1 MIRETCPEDLE
12 PIRAFWNP
20 LIRDTMVTFASI
32 ERTEA
37 TMRAYYEAHRAA
49 GQGFFTAL
57 SDGVPVGFAAYSQF
71 RPSNGYA
78 RAMEHTVILSKA
90 AWGKGLGRALMAAA
104 ENHAR
109 AAGHLC
115 LIGAVSGGNP
125 AGRDFHAAIGYH
137 LVGTMPG
144 VGWKFGK
151 SWDLWLMQKN
161 LT

>member
-1 MIRETCPEDLE
+1 MIRETRPEDLE

-20 LIRDTMVTFASI
+20 LIRDTLVTFSST
-32 ERTEA
+32 EQTEA
-37 TMRAYYEAHRAA
+37 AMCAYYAAHRAA

-57 SDGVPVGFAAYSQF
+57 RDGVPVGFAAYGQF

-78 RAMEHTVILSKA
+78 RAMEHTVILSDA
-90 AWGKGLGRALMAAA
+90 ARGLGLGRALMAAV
-104 ENHAR
+104 EDHAR

-125 AGRDFHAAIGYH
+125 AGRAFHEAIGFH
-137 LVGTMPG
+137 LAGMLSG
-144 VGWKFGK
+144 VGWKFGRT
-151 SWDLWLMQKN
+151 WDLWLLQKN